1 MVETT
6 AITFFINDVEFE
18 DTYEYTAYFFEESE
32 VGRFIEDNE
41 RVGNDI
47 RILDVKILNE
57 EEYAEML
64 RYAHFEEAVEHYLK
78 NA

>member
-32 VGRFIEDNE
+32 VGHFIEDNE
-41 RVGNDI
+41 KVGNDI
-47 RILDVKILNE
+47 RILDVKILTE
-57 EEYAEML
+57 EEYTEML
-64 RYAHFEEAVEHYLK
+64 RYGHFEEAVAHLGLV
-78 NA
+78 

>member
-32 VGRFIEDNE
+32 VGHFIEDNE
-41 RVGNDI
+41 KVGNDI
-47 RILDVKILNE
+47 RILDVKILTK
-57 EEYAEML
+57 EEYTEML
-64 RYAHFEEAVEHYLK
+64 RYGHFEEAVEHYFK

>member
-1 MVETT
+1 MIETT

-32 VGRFIEDNE
+32 VGHFIEDNE
-41 RVGNDI
+41 KVGNDI
-47 RILDVKILNE
+47 RILDVKILTE
-57 EEYAEML
+57 EEFREML
-64 RYAHFEEAVEHYLK
+64 RYGHFEEAVEHYLK